1 MYIRLAYTHVI
12 RFVIFVIFVRFII
25 DDVFEK
31 SNERIFSFGNC
42 KANEKKCLIFSRDR
56 LREPLH
62 VVEDQPQKLKFVVK
76 ILYDDPSFQAIF
88 PFLLTMI

>member
-12 RFVIFVIFVRFII
+12 RFVIFVTFVRFII

-42 KANEKKCLIFSRDR
+42 KANEKKISRS
-56 LREPLH
+56 
-62 VVEDQPQKLKFVVK
+62 V
-76 ILYDDPSFQAIF
+76 
-88 PFLLTMI
+88 